1 MIGKLRYPEW
11 ADVTPA
17 TIVFDGEPTE
27 DGSDPAGTVWTGNVN
42 LSEKS
47 RRVQDSDGRWI
58 SLACVIHV
66 KGDILNGSE
75 FKGGRVTVAGFTN
88 RTIINLYRPRN
99 PDGTVNHTRIE
110 VI

>member
-1 MIGKLRYPEW
+1 MVGKLRYPEF

-17 TIVFDGEPTE
+17 TIVLDGEPTQ
-27 DGSDPAGTVWTGNVN
+27 DGSDSPALTWTGNVN
-42 LSEKS
+42 LSEKG
-47 RRVQDSDGRWI
+47 RRVQDKDGRWV

-66 KGDILNGSE
+66 KGDIFPGTE
-75 FKGGRVTVAGFTN
+75 FKGGRVTVGDYTN
-88 RTIINLYRPRN
+88 REIVNYKRPRN

>member
-1 MIGKLRYPEW
+1 MIGKLRYPEF

-27 DGSDPAGTVWTGNVN
+27 DGSDPTGTTWTGDVN

-47 RRVQDSDGRWI
+47 KRVQDSNGRWI
-58 SLACVIHV
+58 SLACVLHA
-66 KGDILNGSE
+66 KGDILNGAE
-75 FKGGRVTVAGFTN
+75 FKGGRVTVAGFTD
-88 RTIINLYRPRN
+88 RTIVNLNRVRN